1 MKIFIVAQNKELKHL
16 VSNRGKLWR
25 KIIERLNVCE
35 DELIKKQYKLLIT
48 VYPMWTENDNMN
60 LDEPEVRIL
69 YRSSAISSLLRDYK
83 HFKVTDSRDEENSVT
98 IWEREVE

>member
-25 KIIERLNVCE
+25 KIMERLNVCE
-35 DELIKKQYKLLIT
+35 DALIKKQYRLLIT
-48 VYPMWTENDNMN
+48 VYPMWTENDSMN
-60 LDEPEVRIL
+60 LEHSEERIL
-69 YRSSAISSLLRDYK
+69 YRSSALSSLLREFK